1 MTKPSERNSNSL
13 PEPLEDPVFFVDR
26 SLGGRS
32 VVRILREAGWK
43 VERHDDH
50 FPADTPD
57 TTWIL
62 EVGRRGWFILT
73 ADDRL
78 RYNPT
83 EKGALLSSGTLT
95 FILASRKNLTG
106 PEMGGAFRAV
116 RASILAVIESQP
128 PPAIFKVYA
137 APSHVARWHPK

>member
-1 MTKPSERNSNSL
+1 M
-13 PEPLEDPVFFVDR
+13 
-26 SLGGRS
+26 
-32 VVRILREAGWK
+32 RILKDAGWR

-57 TTWIL
+57 EHWIGV
-62 EVGRRGWFILT
+62 VGKRGWFILT

-83 EKGALLSSGTLT
+83 EKAALLSSGTLT
-95 FILASRKNLTG
+95 FILAGRKNLTG
-106 PEMGGAFRAV
+106 AEMGGAFRAV
-116 RASILAVIESQP
+116 KAAIFAAIESEP

-137 APSHVARWHPK
+137 ATSHVARWHPK